1 MSNTCCNLFIW
12 ERQHLIILI
21 NYSWHTV
28 PWQNHILLCYNQVY
42 AMHVWY
48 QPSIIS
54 CTNDGGRRVN
64 YCKIVAKYQMSVS
77 RACKKQYLHVGPHE
91 EALKLLCL
99 PVKSL
104 GFSVEDFDLRT
115 FSTFSA
121 NFFWAWLWW
130 RISVSVSSLTASE
143 DLLHLIFNLTEMFQI
158 TILAAWSSQSLVS
171 LININQK
178 PVLTAGESLMWWLVS
193 GCDTSHR

>member
-1 MSNTCCNLFIW
+1 MSNACCNLFIW
-12 ERQHLIILI
+12 EQHLIILI

-28 PWQNHILLCYNQVY
+28 PWQNHILLYYNQVY

-77 RACKKQYLHVGPHE
+77 RAGKKQYLHVGPHE

-193 GCDTSHR
+193 GCDTSDR